1 MTATGQGTAAG
12 ANQPAETNT
21 PPLRINVPT
30 VVVAAQ
36 KEPQTLGA
44 LPVSAT
50 TITSRDI
57 ALAGIGTIGEAGAY
71 APNTFFTEFAPRRLS
86 FPRFRGI
93 GTSPSNPGIT
103 TYIDGVPQL
112 STNTSSIE
120 LLDVEQIEF
129 VRGPQSA
136 LFGRNAL
143 GGVINVTSTR
153 PSLTAWTGNLLAPF
167 GNAGAKEIRGSVSG
181 PLGTRAGMS
190 VAFGRS
196 ARDGFHTND
205 VTGRDVDG
213 RGVTFGKVQA
223 LWTPSSVWEVRAIV
237 GGERARDGDYALN
250 DLGALRSR
258 PFHVARDFEGRTDRD
273 ILSTTVLTRR
283 EGTRVAFSTITGVV
297 RWKTRDLTDVDYTP
311 LPLLT
316 RDNAEEATQFTQ
328 EVRLASGRKAT
339 ALGDH
344 ASLRWQGGAFVF
356 TQGYDQDAVNIA
368 APFVFSP
375 NLPFAVSQHSPL
387 ASLDDVGIGLYGQGT
402 ITVRERLDVMVG
414 TRVDHERKEAR
425 LATFF
430 EPTIAPAWQVDAER
444 QFSKVSPQV
453 AVTYRIRPER
463 MVFASVGRGFKAGG
477 FNPAAPAG
485 SDAYGEEQTWNVEA
499 GAKLSGHGGRF
510 HANASLFHI
519 QWDDLQLNLPN
530 PEVPA
535 QFFIANVGGARSSGV
550 EFDLGA
556 RPVPA
561 LDLFAMLGYTRA
573 RFGDDSLLAGVDVAG
588 KTLPNTP
595 VLTATLGAQWSRDVR
610 AGLGLY
616 ARAETVV
623 YGKMFYD
630 DANTEWQDAY
640 TLTNARLGV
649 RGKTVFAEGWVR
661 NAFDTRY
668 VPVAFAYGAFAP
680 SGFVG
685 EMGRPQTFGASLG
698 LMF

>member
-1 MTATGQGTAAG
+1 MGT
-12 ANQPAETNT
+12 
-21 PPLRINVPT
+21 
-30 VVVAAQ
+30 
-36 KEPQTLGA
+36 

-57 ALAGIGTIGEAGAY
+57 ALAGIGTIGEASAY

-103 TYIDGVPQL
+103 TYMDGVPQL
-112 STNTSSIE
+112 STNTSSTE

-153 PSLTAWTGNLLAPF
+153 PSLTTWTGSLLAPL
-167 GNAGAKEIRGSVSG
+167 GNAGTKEVRGSASG
-181 PLGTRAGMS
+181 PLGATVGMS
-190 VAFGRS
+190 VAIGRS
-196 ARDGFHTND
+196 VRDGFNTND
-205 VTGRDVDG
+205 VTGHDVDG
-213 RGVTFGKVQA
+213 RAATFGKAQV
-223 LWTPSSVWEVRAIV
+223 LWTPASAWEVRAIV
-237 GGERARDGDYALN
+237 SGERARDGDYALN

-273 ILSTTVLTRR
+273 ILSTTILTRR
-283 EGTRVAFSTITGVV
+283 EGARVAFASTTGVV

-328 EVRLASGRKAT
+328 EVRLASGRNAT
-339 ALGDH
+339 IALGGK
-344 ASLRWQGGAFVF
+344 ASLRWQAGAFLF
-356 TQGYDQDAVNIA
+356 TQGYDQDAVNLA

-375 NLPFAVSQHSPL
+375 NLPFAVSQHSPQ

-402 ITVRERLDVMVG
+402 ITLRERLDVTVG
-414 TRVDHERKEAR
+414 ARVDHERKEAR
-425 LATFF
+425 LDTFY
-430 EPTIAPAWQVDAER
+430 EPAIAPASRVDAER
-444 QFSKVSPQV
+444 RFSKLSPQV
-453 AVTYRIRPER
+453 AVTYRVRPER
-463 MVFASVGRGFKAGG
+463 MVFASAGRGFKAGG
-477 FNPAAPAG
+477 FNPASPAG
-485 SDAYGEEQTWNVEA
+485 SEAYGEEQTWNIEA
-499 GAKLSGHGGRF
+499 GAKMSRNGGRV

-530 PEVPA
+530 PQVPA
-535 QFFIANVGGARSSGV
+535 QFYIANVGGARSSGV
-550 EFDLGA
+550 EFDLGV

-573 RFGDDSLLAGVDVAG
+573 RFGDDSVSAGVDVAG
-588 KTLPNTP
+588 RTLPNTP
-595 VLTATLGAQWSRDVR
+595 ALTTTLGAQWSRDVR
-610 AGLGLY
+610 AGIGLY
-616 ARAETVV
+616 TRAEAVV
-623 YGKMFYD
+623 YGRMFYD
-630 DANTEWQDAY
+630 DANTERQDAY
-640 TLTNARLGV
+640 TLTNARIGV
-649 RGKTVFAEGWVR
+649 RGKNAFAEGWIR

-668 VPVAFAYGAFAP
+668 IPVAFAYRAFAP

-685 EMGRPQTFGASLG
+685 EMGRPRTFGASLG
-698 LMF
+698 LTF